1 MRKQGSGVGVLVD
14 GDGIEVQTA
23 EVVATA
29 EINQQIATAK
39 NFPRV
44 VSKSLAKATTL
55 ALTNEET
62 AAACF
67 YALPR
72 AGKLIEGPSVRLAEI
87 MAHAWGN
94 LRVDA
99 EVTGESETH
108 LEATGTTHDL
118 ETNVAIRIRVK
129 RRITKRN
136 GKRFDDDMIAVAANA
151 ATSIALRNAIFTVI
165 PRVFTD
171 QIFQAA
177 RQAAMGKGGTITQRR
192 QQIADWFGKLGLQPV
207 QVCQLVGAAA
217 LDDIGQEELVQLRG
231 VATAIQDGETTVETL
246 KAQLLE
252 KGGADGPVVSVGTD
266 KDVAPAQDGPPDED
280 EERPNKA
287 PF

>member
-1 MRKQGSGVGVLVD
+1 MRKQGSDVAVLVD
-14 GDGIEVQTA
+14 GYGVEVQTA
-23 EVVATA
+23 EVIATA

-151 ATSIALRNAIFTVI
+151 ATSIALRNAIFKVI

-177 RQAAMGKGGTITQRR
+177 RQAAMGKGGTITQKR
-192 QQIADWFGKLGLQPV
+192 QLLADWFRKLGLQSV
-207 QVCQLVGAAA
+207 QVCQLVGVAA

-246 KAQLLE
+246 KAQLVAQ
-252 KGGADGPVVSVGTD
+252 GGADGPVVSVGAD
-266 KDVAPAQDGPPDED
+266 KDAPAQDGAPDTTG
-280 EERPNKA
+280 ERPNKA